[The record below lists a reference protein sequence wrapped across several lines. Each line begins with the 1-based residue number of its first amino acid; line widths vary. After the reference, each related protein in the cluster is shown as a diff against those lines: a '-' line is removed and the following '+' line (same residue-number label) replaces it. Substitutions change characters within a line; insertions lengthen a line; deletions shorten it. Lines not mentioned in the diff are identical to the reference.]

1 MREAGAVER
10 LYYGSIEVIA
20 LVVFCAMLSCMVIE
34 VFFRYVLASPLTWIE
49 ELSQFLLIWSMFWGA
64 IPAHRRG
71 MHPSVDFVV
80 VALPETMQRITRVA
94 AHATILLVLL
104 VLLVYGVLMMDSLR
118 AVRSAALNLP
128 WIYINAAVPLSA
140 ALMLPHQIR
149 LVLEPLRREQG
160 RAAPAAAGRW

>member
-1 MREAGAVER
+1 MQEAGTVAR
-10 LYYGSIEVIA
+10 LYYGSIEIIA

-71 MHPSVDFVV
+71 LHPSVDFVV
-80 VALPETMQRITRVA
+80 VALPETLQRITRVL

-128 WIYINAAVPLSA
+128 WIYINAVVPLSA

-149 LVLEPLRREQG
+149 LVLEPLRREQDT
-160 RAAPAAAGRW
+160 AAPAAGRW